1 MLATARL
8 ALRHLT
14 AGDAPF
20 ILELLSEPSFIA
32 NIGDKGVR
40 TESDA
45 RRYIVEV
52 PNASYERHGFGLY
65 LVSLRET
72 GEPIGMCGL
81 VKRDCLADVD
91 VGFAF
96 LPRFWSRGYAWE
108 AAQAVLAEAR
118 ERWGLRRVA
127 AVVAPGNAASKRLLG
142 KLGFRLESAARLSAD
157 GPELELFAAELPI
170 AVTAWP

>member
-8 ALRHLT
+8 VLRRLT
-14 AGDAPF
+14 AGDAGF
-20 ILELLSEPSFIA
+20 ILELLNERSFIE

-40 TESDA
+40 TEA
-45 RRYIVEV
+45 EAGRYIAEV
-52 PNASYERHGFGLY
+52 PTASYERHGFGLY

-96 LPRFWSRGYAWE
+96 LPRFWSRGYACE

-142 KLGFRLESAARLSAD
+142 KLGFRFESAARLSAD
-157 GPELELFAAELPI
+157 GPELDLFAAELPVP
-170 AVTAWP
+170 AAAWP